1 MGRQLHR
8 TSVTAALAV
17 AGVLMAGCGGGSSA
31 SPGSTTPL
39 PDAGNPTVQA
49 EQGGVEVN
57 GAAVAEGGRHPVQVD
72 EPVITGAGSLARLQ
86 VGELGL
92 TLYSGTD
99 MRLTSWEAPRL
110 GAYLEHGQMQIRL
123 NDDPDARVEL
133 TTRLGVVLRT
143 RQPGT
148 RFWVC
153 QAPAGTGPQ
162 ATCLRVYAGEVEWEA
177 KGDVKS
183 FTAGQGTFALN
194 GGPAEPA
201 TCTSAAAFDE
211 WLQATEKD
219 QATQDLGGLVGTS
232 PPCAPDAGTTTSSV
246 SVTTSATSS
255 ATTQSPQQ
263 PTTTAK
269 KRPSTTT
276 SATSP
281 TTAGTPPTTPETTRP
296 TVPETT
302 TTTTVPDTTAPPPPD
317 TTQPPPDT
325 SPPTVPVT

>member
-8 TSVTAALAV
+8 TGLTTSLAL
-17 AGVLMAGCGGGSSA
+17 AGVLVAGCSGGSAA
-31 SPGSTTPL
+31 SPDSTKPL
-39 PDAGNPTVQA
+39 PDAGNPIVQA
-49 EQGGVEVN
+49 EQGSVEVN
-57 GAAVAEGGRHPVQVD
+57 GATVAEGGRHPVQVD

-110 GAYLEHGQMQIRL
+110 GASLDHGQIQVRL

-148 RFWVC
+148 RFWAC
-153 QAPAGTGPQ
+153 QAPAGPGPQ
-162 ATCLRVYAGEVEWEA
+162 ATCLRVYAGEVQWEA

-194 GGPAEPA
+194 GDPAEPA
-201 TCTSAAAFDE
+201 RCPSAAAFDE

-219 QATQDLGGLVGTS
+219 QAKQDLGGLVDAS
-232 PPCAPDAGTTTSSV
+232 PLCVPDAGTTTSSV
-246 SVTTSATSS
+246 SATTSATSS
-255 ATTQSPQQ
+255 DATQSPQQ

-269 KRPSTTT
+269 KRPSPTT
-276 SATSP
+276 SAP
-281 TTAGTPPTTPETTRP
+281 PPPTAGTPPTTPETTAP
-296 TVPETT
+296 TVPDT
-302 TTTTVPDTTAPPPPD
+302 TTTTVPDTPAPPPPD